1 MAAIFKTGLKYF
13 RPPPSS
19 LRVMTKDKTKIRLKP
34 LVNCSKTKTNSLITS
49 LAVFCH
55 TSILYVIS
63 RHLSLFRSLHVNY
76 HL

>member
-34 LVNCSKTKTNSLITS
+34 LVNCSKTKTNVITS

-55 TSILYVIS
+55 TRILYVIS
-63 RHLSLFRSLHVNY
+63 THLSLFRSLHVNY